1 MRSAEVRHLK
11 DERSKLLEQLEA
23 FENTR
28 NLLEKM
34 NARVEDLQA
43 QLEAKSQVERYSG
56 GSNTERVWILDGQK
70 LFKCWMV
77 LFSNAILNRIFCL
90 VFEW

>member
-1 MRSAEVRHLK
+1 MTPNFQLVVEMRSAEVRQLRE
-11 DERSKLLEQLEA
+11 ERSKLLEQLDS

-43 QLEAKSQVERYSG
+43 QLEAKSQVER
-56 GSNTERVWILDGQK
+56 
-70 LFKCWMV
+70 
-77 LFSNAILNRIFCL
+77 
-90 VFEW
+90 

>member
-43 QLEAKSQVERYSG
+43 QLEAKSQVER
-56 GSNTERVWILDGQK
+56 
-70 LFKCWMV
+70 
-77 LFSNAILNRIFCL
+77 
-90 VFEW
+90 